1 MQAHD
6 HVVKDLN
13 EEFKKVDRAFESNQV
28 RVFGKNTGQI
38 FKELDVIRRKQL
50 DIASDHVSLETIQ
63 DLPNST
69 ATATAQLKKSNQ
81 DNQFAR
87 SFERK
92 EALLKSMM
100 RKLDD
105 LTQSMDTF
113 KKISE
118 SDYHGLDTLITS
130 ESDISEEEEEDIDRG
145 KPSSKRNLLHR
156 QHHNKKKQQEGEDT
170 FLTVPMTNTSTNT
183 TSIV

>member
-13 EEFKKVDRAFESNQV
+13 EEFKKVDRAFESNEV
-28 RVFGKNTGQI
+28 RVFGKNTGHI

-63 DLPNST
+63 DLPNPAST
-69 ATATAQLKKSNQ
+69 TQLKKSNQ
-81 DNQFAR
+81 DDQFLK

-100 RKLDD
+100 RKLDN

-118 SDYHGLDTLITS
+118 SGYQGFDTLITS
-130 ESDISEEEEEDIDRG
+130 ESDSSEEDELSERHT
-145 KPSSKRNLLHR
+145 SKRNLLHS
-156 QHHNKKKQQEGEDT
+156 KKKQQEHQDV
-170 FLTVPMTNTSTNT
+170 FLTAPATNTSTNT
-183 TSIV
+183 TSIL

>member
-13 EEFKKVDRAFESNQV
+13 EEFKKVDRAFESSEV

-50 DIASDHVSLETIQ
+50 DIASEHVSLEKIQ
-63 DLPNST
+63 DIPNST
-69 ATATAQLKKSNQ
+69 ATATAQLKKPNQ
-81 DNQFAR
+81 DNQFLR

-92 EALLKSMM
+92 EVLLKSMM

-118 SDYHGLDTLITS
+118 SDCSGLDTLITS
-130 ESDISEEEEEDIDRG
+130 GSDSSDEDGIDQG
-145 KPSSKRNLLHR
+145 HTSKRNLLHR
-156 QHHNKKKQQEGEDT
+156 QQHNKKKDQQQGDAFFT
-170 FLTVPMTNTSTNT
+170 MPATNTSTNT
-183 TSIV
+183 TSIL